1 MNKDA
6 LKEEL
11 NNMRSALT
19 ELESA
24 LNGITDEEDRL
35 FAALDQGG
43 VFVFNEIKKLQ
54 ERLARLLEDDER

>member
-19 ELESA
+19 ELEST
-24 LNGITDEEDRL
+24 LNGITDEEERL
-35 FAALDQGG
+35 FLALDQGG
-43 VFVFNEIKKLQ
+43 VFVLDEIKKLQ